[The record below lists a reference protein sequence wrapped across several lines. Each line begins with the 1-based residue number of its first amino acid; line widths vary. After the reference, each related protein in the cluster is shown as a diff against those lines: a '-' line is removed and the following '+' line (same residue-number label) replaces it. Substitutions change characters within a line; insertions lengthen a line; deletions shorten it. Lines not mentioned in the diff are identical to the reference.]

1 MFLIKV
7 SISQHILRSRYL
19 YSQGNAEDIVHVPD
33 QSMFSGIPIKYLLQ
47 DTCNTYSKGSW
58 QKPIFSRPLLSAHN
72 KLMMKAYSL
81 SSFTLIS
88 YFWWHCTA

>member
-33 QSMFSGIPIKYLLQ
+33 QSMFFVFWDPDKIPCPGYLQ
-47 DTCNTYSKGSW
+47 Y
-58 QKPIFSRPLLSAHN
+58 IF
-72 KLMMKAYSL
+72 
-81 SSFTLIS
+81 
-88 YFWWHCTA
+88 